1 MIFSNTTISIVIVI
15 IFWSKQCSVPKPIQS
30 MLHRSFGAQPGD
42 LGSEHLQIA
51 WVLQR
56 AEGKGFERWGRLRAW
71 MRLSTPVFAS
81 QSLGITA
88 SCCWLV
94 TTAITS
100 AIQFF
105 QRSCIFFRLHFSF
118 IEKKCNALFYDRYY
132 LGPINHVSITQ
143 HCARKCNKWTHLT
156 NSSNCNGLLLGV
168 TRKQVL
174 LESDTAHAVEP
185 RLWFRPD
192 SLPDIGGLWLRNL

>member
-1 MIFSNTTISIVIVI
+1 MLRTETHTVHAPQV
-15 IFWSKQCSVPKPIQS
+15 FWGPAG
-30 MLHRSFGAQPGD
+30 RSW
-42 LGSEHLQIA
+42 I
-51 WVLQR
+51 R
-56 AEGKGFERWGRLRAW
+56 ALAD
-71 MRLSTPVFAS
+71 
-81 QSLGITA
+81 SLGVATSRGEGVWEVGSATCMDA
-88 SCCWLV
+88 SFNTCVCQPKFGYNGQLLL
-94 TTAITS
+94 TCYYGNYFGNTILS
-100 AIQFF
+100 KELH
-105 QRSCIFFRLHFSF
+105 FFRLHFSF